1 MIMRLDFDYKN
12 LLSGSLFG
20 QNRKRLWRRGW
31 IMNKELDYDYEVE
44 GLGYSYHS
52 LVDYEYRF
60 G

>member
-1 MIMRLDFDYKN
+1 MIMRFDFDYKSI
-12 LLSGSLFG
+12 LSGSLFG
-20 QNRKRLWRRGW
+20 QNRKRLWLRGW
-31 IMNKELDYDYEVE
+31 IMNKDVDNDNEVK